1 MLERAVEAGP
11 ALFLSY
17 AKVHTRACLLQDRDS
32 CAKYQAKNHPAS
44 TSECKKSIYH
54 IRATERMERV
64 MPAIRIELMTLSLLV
79 IRSTTEPSGL
89 FL

>member
-1 MLERAVEAGP
+1 V
-11 ALFLSY
+11 
-17 AKVHTRACLLQDRDS
+17 
-32 CAKYQAKNHPAS
+32 S
-44 TSECKKSIYH
+44 TSECKKTTYY
-54 IRATERMERV
+54 IRNIERMEGI